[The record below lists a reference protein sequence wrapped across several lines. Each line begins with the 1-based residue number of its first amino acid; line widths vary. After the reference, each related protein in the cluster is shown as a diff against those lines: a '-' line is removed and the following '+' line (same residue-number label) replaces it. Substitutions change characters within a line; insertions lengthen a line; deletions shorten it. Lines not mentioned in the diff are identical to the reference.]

1 MKLFIILLLALPL
14 SIPLLLIGFIVGITG
29 PNKKAYL
36 NQIAWQASCLLQTI
50 CARLFNFLLIKKEG
64 YQFGKKGE
72 STSSVLGKNMLTA
85 TLTDLGAF
93 VCFPIDL
100 FYKDHFIKNIEK

>member
-1 MKLFIILLLALPL
+1 MKLFIILLLALPI

-29 PNKKAYL
+29 PNKRAYL

-72 STSSVLGKNMLTA
+72 STSSVIGKNKLTD
-85 TLTDLGAF
+85 TLTFIGDFICYL
-93 VCFPIDL
+93 
-100 FYKDHFIKNIEK
+100 YKDHFIKNIEK